1 MHWLKGCC
9 PKGDSCK
16 YYHDFLHNWKTQLCE
31 DIPKCKYGVWCNRA
45 HTHETIDAVNKLYLQ
60 SSVTKQ
66 DMLNI
71 IQIENK
77 YITKISSE
85 PTIKQSPFLTH
96 CSLNKTFANV
106 VHPKQKEPTLIEIK
120 QIKQTLQQQ
129 LKQIELEEKLFDIKQ
144 NPEKTYNY
152 INGCYKPTYEKQVC
166 PPINCTYIMKDNAP
180 KAFYIEDIDGDYIFP
195 DTSGKI

>member
-152 INGCYKPTYEKQVC
+152 INDLLNEINTLTKKYNELSKQFNQLNS
-166 PPINCTYIMKDNAP
+166 I
-180 KAFYIEDIDGDYIFP
+180 IEDLQH
-195 DTSGKI
+195 